1 MSARD
6 RNFFAK
12 EFRDYHYAL
21 GYQHGLLGRPK
32 ESVPKSRQ
40 AKYDAGYE
48 LGKKD
53 QLEA

>member
-1 MSARD
+1 MSASD

-21 GYQHGLLGRPK
+21 GYADGLSGK
-32 ESVPKSRQ
+32 AKQVVVKSKQ
-40 AKYDAGYE
+40 KKYDAGYE

-53 QLEA
+53 LLNP